1 MLTLESIPI
10 QNPTI
15 IHRVVDNEAVL
26 VAPKS
31 SKVTVINEVGA
42 VIWNSIDGQRNVKQ
56 ICAEILAQYEANSQ
70 EVEAETLQFLSNL
83 LEREIITLA

>member
-1 MLTLESIPI
+1 LTLESIPI

-15 IHRVVDNEAVL
+15 INRVVDNEAVL

-42 VIWNSIDGQRNVKQ
+42 VIWNSIDGQRDVKQ
-56 ICAEILAQYEANSQ
+56 ICAEILAQYEADPQ
-70 EVEAETLQFLSNL
+70 VVEAEALQFLSNL